1 MTAIQKIFEVIL
13 NFKEESEVGDS
24 AQVDTM
30 IENFLK
36 SLLVYLKECC
46 TNPHIRIRIETKSY
60 LSGLELIINLFDE
73 ISLN

>member
-73 ISLN
+73 ITLN

>member
-60 LSGLELIINLFDE
+60 LSGLELIVNLFEE